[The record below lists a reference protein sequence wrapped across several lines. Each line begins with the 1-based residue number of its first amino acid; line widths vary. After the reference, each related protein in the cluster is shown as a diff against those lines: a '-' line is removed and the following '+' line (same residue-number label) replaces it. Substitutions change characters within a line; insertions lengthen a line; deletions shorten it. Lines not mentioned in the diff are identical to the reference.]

1 MASTDSKLTK
11 LNFLPGFHKES
22 TQYAE
27 EGKWFEGNRIRF
39 REGKPENIRGYTKHN
54 TTSIEGVARDILTWS
69 DNDTRKH
76 IIVGTN
82 KEVVVEKDA
91 VLYDVTPIVSVVSA
105 SDIFSTTNGSIEVVT
120 SITNHGRSAGDKFIV
135 EGADAVGGI
144 TLVTLAPY
152 TVTSVTDINTFTFNA
167 NTTATGTATG
177 GGTAVSVAYLL
188 ENELSDS
195 IQGLGYGAD
204 IYNAGTS
211 TTGVRAWNDAATASG
226 ITFQG
231 SQWSF
236 DNWGEDVLGLRRGGN
251 IYYYDADV
259 SISPE
264 RMRPVTSST
273 NAPHVTAT
281 SAPTQS
287 NFILVS
293 PNDRHAICFATNEFG
308 TGDFNSMLVR
318 WSDQEDFTNWT
329 PAINT
334 TSGETALADGT
345 EIIGAVRTRCAIL
358 IWTDNALYSMSYI
371 GGRFVFS
378 FNQLGTNCGLIAPH
392 AAIDYDGVSYWM
404 GDNNFY
410 GYDGRVQNLPCT
422 VRRHLFEDFNNTNK
436 DKVYAGINSEFKEII
451 WLYPKANSTEPN
463 AYIIYNTEEKTW
475 VFGDSFYTTFKDR
488 TVYENTITT
497 GKVSATADTFL
508 WDNEPEDVYTG
519 DGTALSSFLESSSF
533 DVGDGDNLM
542 FLNRIIPDYKFD
554 SGQDIE
560 VFVKVKEF
568 PSDNFKIKGPFTI
581 NANTKKVDFR
591 ARGRQASVRV
601 SATNDGGWRWG
612 SVRMAL
618 QPDGKR

>member
-27 EGKWFEGNRIRF
+27 EGKWFEGNRVRF

-54 TTSIEGVARDILTWS
+54 AENIEGIARDILTWS

-144 TLVTLAPY
+144 TLVTLTPY

-204 IYNAGTS
+204 VYNAGTS

-251 IYYYDADV
+251 IFYYDADV

-264 RMRPVTSST
+264 RMKPVTSAT

-345 EIIGAVRTRCAIL
+345 EIIGAVRTRSAIL

-463 AYIIYNTEEKTW
+463 AYIIYNIEEKTW

-533 DVGDGDNLM
+533 DVGDGDDLM

-560 VFVKVKEF
+560 VYVKVKEF

>member
-27 EGKWFEGNRIRF
+27 EGKWFEGNRVRF

-54 TTSIEGVARDILTWS
+54 TENIEGIARDILTWS

-82 KEVVVEKDA
+82 KEVIVEKDA

-105 SDIFSTTNGSIEVVT
+105 SDIFTTTNGSIEVVT

-144 TLVTLAPY
+144 TLVTLTPY
-152 TVTSVTDINTFTFNA
+152 TVTSVTDINVFTFNA

-188 ENELSDS
+188 KNELSDS

-211 TTGVRAWNDAATASG
+211 TTGVRGWNDAAVASG

-264 RMRPVTSST
+264 RMKPITSAT

-345 EIIGAVRTRCAIL
+345 EIIGAVRTRSAIL

-519 DGTALSSFLESSSF
+519 DGSALSSFLESSFF
-533 DVGDGDNLM
+533 DVGEGDELM

-554 SGQDIE
+554 SGQEIE
-560 VFVKVKEF
+560 VYVKVKEF
-568 PSDNFKIKGPFTI
+568 PSDTFKIKGPFTI

-601 SATNDGGWRWG
+601 SATNDGAWKWG
-612 SVRMAL
+612 SVRLAL

>member
-27 EGKWFEGNRIRF
+27 EGKWFEGNRVRF
-39 REGKPENIRGYTKHN
+39 REGKPENMRGYSKHN
-54 TTSIEGVARDILTWS
+54 TSSFAGVARDLLTWT
-69 DNDTRKH
+69 DNETRKH
-76 IIVGTN
+76 LIFGTN
-82 KEVVVEKDA
+82 KEIKLEKDS
-91 VLYDVTPIVSVVSA
+91 VFYDVTPIVSVVSA
-105 SDIFSTTNGSIEVVT
+105 SNIFTTNSGSTEIVT
-120 SITNHGRSAGDKFIV
+120 SITNHGRTAGDRFII
-135 EGADAVGGI
+135 ENADAVGGI
-144 TLVTLAPY
+144 TLVTTAPY
-152 TVTSVTDINTFTFNA
+152 TVTSVTDINGFTFNA

-188 ENELSDS
+188 ENELADS

-211 TTGVRAWNDAATASG
+211 TTGIRAWNEAGNVSN

-236 DNWGEDVLGLRRGGN
+236 DNWGEDVLGLRRGGQL
-251 IYYYDADV
+251 YYYDAD
-259 SISPE
+259 ISVTPQ
-264 RMRPVTSST
+264 RMLAVTSST
-273 NAPHVTAT
+273 NAVHVTAT
-281 SAPTQS
+281 SAPSKS

-293 PNDRHAICFATNEFG
+293 PNDRHAICFATNEYA

-318 WSDQEDFTNWT
+318 WSDQEDFTNWV
-329 PAINT
+329 PASDT
-334 TSGETALADGT
+334 TSGETILADGT
-345 EIIGAVRTRCAIL
+345 EIIGAVRTRSAIL

-410 GYDGRVQNLPCT
+410 AYDGRVNNLPCT
-422 VRRHLFEDFNNTNK
+422 VRRHLFDDFNNTNK
-436 DKVYAGINSEFKEII
+436 DKVYSGINSEFKEII
-451 WLYPKANSTEPN
+451 WLYPKSGSTEPN
-463 AYIIYNTEEKTW
+463 AYVIYNPQEKTW
-475 VFGDSFYTTFKDR
+475 VFGDTFYTTFKDR
-488 TVYENTITT
+488 TVYDNTITT
-497 GKVSATADTFL
+497 GHVSATADSFV
-508 WDNEPEDVYTG
+508 WDNEPDGIYTG
-519 DGTALSSFLESSSF
+519 NGSALSSFLESSSF
-533 DVGDGDNLM
+533 DVGEGDDLM
-542 FLNRIIPDYKFD
+542 YLNRIIPDYKFD
-554 SGQDIE
+554 SNQEIE
-560 VFVKVKEF
+560 VYVKVKEY
-568 PSDNFKIKGPFTI
+568 PSDAFKIKGPFPI

-601 SATNDGGWRWG
+601 SGTNTGAWKWG
-612 SVRMAL
+612 SVRLAL

>member
-39 REGKPENIRGYTKHN
+39 REGKPENIRGYAKHN
-54 TTSIEGVARDILTWS
+54 TNNIEGIARDILTWS

-82 KEVVVEKDA
+82 KEVIVEKDA

-105 SDIFSTTNGSIEVVT
+105 SNIFTTTNGSIEVVT
-120 SITNHGRSAGDKFIV
+120 SITNHGRSAGDSFII
-135 EGADAVGGI
+135 EGSDAVGGI

-152 TVTSVTDINTFTFNA
+152 TVTSVTNINKFIFNA

-188 ENELSDS
+188 KNELADS

-264 RMRPVTSST
+264 RMKPVTSAT

-345 EIIGAVRTRCAIL
+345 EIIGAVRTRSAIL
-358 IWTDNALYSMSYI
+358 IWTDNALYSMSFI

-410 GYDGRVQNLPCT
+410 AYDGRVQNLPCT
-422 VRRHLFEDFNNTNK
+422 VRRHLFENFNNTNK

-451 WLYPKANSTEPN
+451 WLYPKSGSTEPN

-497 GKVSATADTFL
+497 GKVSATGDTFL

-533 DVGDGDNLM
+533 DVGEGDDLM

-560 VFVKVKEF
+560 IFVKVKEF

-591 ARGRQASVRV
+591 ARGRQASVKV
-601 SATNDGGWRWG
+601 SGTNDGGWRWG
-612 SVRMAL
+612 SVRLAL

>member
-1 MASTDSKLTK
+1 
-11 LNFLPGFHKES
+11 
-22 TQYAE
+22 
-27 EGKWFEGNRIRF
+27 
-39 REGKPENIRGYTKHN
+39 
-54 TTSIEGVARDILTWS
+54 
-69 DNDTRKH
+69 
-76 IIVGTN
+76 
-82 KEVVVEKDA
+82 
-91 VLYDVTPIVSVVSA
+91 
-105 SDIFSTTNGSIEVVT
+105 
-120 SITNHGRSAGDKFIV
+120 
-135 EGADAVGGI
+135 
-144 TLVTLAPY
+144 
-152 TVTSVTDINTFTFNA
+152 
-167 NTTATGTATG
+167 
-177 GGTAVSVAYLL
+177 VSVAYLL
-188 ENELSDS
+188 KNELSDS

-204 IYNAGTS
+204 VYNAGTS

-251 IYYYDADV
+251 IFYYDADV

-264 RMRPVTSST
+264 RMKPVTSAT

-345 EIIGAVRTRCAIL
+345 EIIGAVRTRSAIL

-533 DVGDGDNLM
+533 DVGDGDDLM
-542 FLNRIIPDYKFD
+542 FLIELYLIINLI
-554 SGQDIE
+554 Q
-560 VFVKVKEF
+560 VK
-568 PSDNFKIKGPFTI
+568 T
-581 NANTKKVDFR
+581 
-591 ARGRQASVRV
+591 
-601 SATNDGGWRWG
+601 
-612 SVRMAL
+612 
-618 QPDGKR
+618 